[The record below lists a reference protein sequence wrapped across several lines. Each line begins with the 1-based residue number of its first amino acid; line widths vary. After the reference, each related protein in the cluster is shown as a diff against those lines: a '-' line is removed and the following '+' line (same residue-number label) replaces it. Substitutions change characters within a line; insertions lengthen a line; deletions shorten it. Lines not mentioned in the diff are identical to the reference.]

1 MTDRP
6 IFHVMEFA
14 GRGDAFFGGDAADW
28 GLRRVGDG
36 YQFMSAFD
44 ALLKKAPTAYFPTKD
59 EAEAAAAASSTRN
72 GLISAMEK
80 RIDPKI
86 PTGQIEWFVQHLHV
100 GATDDEVSS
109 EIVARLTKAC
119 DGDAD
124 ILGQAGAFA
133 LACHRANQ
141 DLVTKFRL

>member
-6 IFHVMEFA
+6 IFHVIEFA
-14 GRGDAFFGGDAADW
+14 GRGDAFYGGDAADW

-44 ALLKKAPTAYFPTKD
+44 AFLKKAPTAYFPTKD
-59 EAEAAAAASSTRN
+59 EAEAAAAAATTRN

-86 PTGQIEWFVQHLHV
+86 PTGKIEWFVQHLHV
-100 GATDDEVSS
+100 GAADEEVSS
-109 EIVARLTKAC
+109 EIEARLARAC

-124 ILGQAGAFA
+124 ILGQASAFA

-141 DLVTKFRL
+141 DLVREFRL